1 MTPPAPGLEQ
11 PLLCPGCGA
20 RYPALERFCPACAL
34 PLIRADGEDAPP
46 PTSERHRH
54 ARLIKPQLSEGELV
68 QVAGAANLAEAEFIQ
83 SLLLEEGVPSL
94 LRRSAGFDVPD
105 MLAAGPRD
113 ILVPLSGADVA
124 REVLLQAELID
135 SVTPPSSP
143 VAPGRLLLGL
153 IAALAIGALVV
164 WLVGSLLHV

>member
-1 MTPPAPGLEQ
+1 VTSPTPGLEQ

-34 PLIRADGEDAPP
+34 PLIRADGEDTPP
-46 PTSERHRH
+46 PTSARHRH

-68 QVAGAANLAEAEFIQ
+68 QVAGATNLAEAEFIQ

-105 MLAAGPRD
+105 LLAAGPRD

-135 SVTPPSSP
+135 PTTPRPSP

-153 IAALAIGALVV
+153 VAALAIGALVV
-164 WLVGSLLHV
+164 WLIGSVLH